1 MLAAT
6 PETCETSQI
15 IAAPAAAVWQAL
27 TEPQLMQQWM
37 AEPAVGM
44 AIHTDWTV
52 GSPVRV
58 TGFHHI
64 AFENTGYVLNYEPE
78 KRLRYSQLSS
88 ISELPDIPSNY
99 SIFDFQLSL
108 TPEGTRVTLQMSQFP
123 TESIYKHLEFYW
135 RVTLAIFKRFVE
147 GRSANDIGI
156 SSS

>member
-1 MLAAT
+1 LLPAT
-6 PETCETSQI
+6 LETSQI

-44 AIHTDWTV
+44 SIRTDWTV

-99 SIFDFQLSL
+99 SIFDFQLSP
-108 TPEGTRVTLQMSQFP
+108 TTEGTRITLQMSQFP

-147 GRSANDIGI
+147 RRGTGDMGLSP
-156 SSS
+156 S